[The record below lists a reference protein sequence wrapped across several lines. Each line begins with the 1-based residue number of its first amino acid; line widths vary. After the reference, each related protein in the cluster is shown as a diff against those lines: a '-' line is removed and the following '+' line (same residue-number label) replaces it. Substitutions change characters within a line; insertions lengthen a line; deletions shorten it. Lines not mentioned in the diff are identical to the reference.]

1 MIVKRRKTRECVW
14 RVSASAMPN
23 FPPIINELGELDR
36 VVKCALKMGERE
48 RRGNERERRG
58 QQGRMK
64 NDGCTKSFLSSSKLT
79 HFIDISHYIH

>member
-1 MIVKRRKTRECVW
+1 MACE
-14 RVSASAMPN
+14 RVCDAK
-23 FPPIINELGELDR
+23 FPPITNELGELDR

-64 NDGCTKSFLSSSKLT
+64 NDENKVFSV
-79 HFIDISHYIH
+79 IE